1 MLQGKVA
8 VITGAGNGFGV
19 EIAKGVVITVNRSY
33 VFANASSQMHNA

>member
-1 MLQGKVA
+1 MEDESVD
-8 VITGAGNGFGV
+8 V